1 MVRRVVVDASV
12 AIKWLLPQQP
22 EEADIPQALALL
34 GEVDRERIRLYQPP
48 HFLAEVMGVVSR
60 LCPDEAQNI
69 LADLLH
75 TLMQVEESP
84 AIYATA
90 TQLSTQL
97 KHHLFDTLYHA
108 TALQI
113 PGAIYV
119 TADGRYFEK
128 AKDLGQIDLLAGF
141 DFGELK

>member
-12 AIKWLLPQQP
+12 AVKWLVPQHP
-22 EEADIPQALALL
+22 EEDDIPRALALL
-34 GEVDRERIRLYQPP
+34 RQVDTEQICLCQPP
-48 HFLAEVMGVVSR
+48 HFVAEVMGVISR

-69 LADLLH
+69 LADFLNIA
-75 TLMQVEESP
+75 MRIEESP

-90 TQLSTQL
+90 TRLSTRL

-108 TALQI
+108 TALHI
-113 PGAIYV
+113 PGAVYV

-128 AKDLGQIDLLAGF
+128 AKDLGRIEWLAGLNP
-141 DFGELK
+141 GN